1 MVATYEEKPIF
12 CSSLFL
18 CALKFF
24 SRPLNIDDPGQVYIL
39 RRAFR
44 SYLSTSAYLL
54 LLKVV
59 ELSITGDD
67 IFARTSLLQMSC
79 VSKLFQSWHRSALPR
94 CLAYSVL
101 S

>member
-1 MVATYEEKPIF
+1 MVVTYEKSIF

-24 SRPLNIDDPGQVYIL
+24 SRPFNVDDPGQVYSQ
-39 RRAFR
+39 RRVFR
-44 SYLSTSAYLL
+44 NYLSTCAYLL
-54 LLKVV
+54 LLEVV

-79 VSKLFQSWHRSALPR
+79 VSRQFGIVSALPR